1 MPPTLPCLVLLAASL
16 CVGGLSRAMAQGP
29 SALRRVLEAVRAQP
43 DLIRQTNV
51 ELPRRDL
58 KAAGIICRAALH
70 GEDWQ
75 LMGGGRAPIPTQQRR
90 SQFAHRCRAHL
101 VRCPRAQARVHRLG
115 QLSRAPDNFL
125 HQRAKYSREA
135 NIHWSRDP

>member
-90 SQFAHRCRAHL
+90 SQFAHRSAM
-101 VRCPRAQARVHRLG
+101 PQGTGSGAQVGAAQQGAG
-115 QLSRAPDNFL
+115 QFPPPEGKVFS
-125 HQRAKYSREA
+125 
-135 NIHWSRDP
+135 